1 MKLKNNGNGGL
12 PNHTEPPTS
21 SGLDRLKW
29 VVIIVLLIAGFV
41 ANVYFSQIAWAIR
54 TAIGI
59 VWLAILAAIALWTAQ
74 GQKAWLF
81 IKAARNEL
89 RKVVWPTRQQTTQT
103 TLVVI
108 AMVTVTALVL
118 WGLDTLF
125 FWAVSFVTGQRG

>member
-1 MKLKNNGNGGL
+1 MKLKNNGNAGL
-12 PNHTEPPTS
+12 PNPTEPP
-21 SGLDRLKW
+21 SGGGWDRLKW
-29 VVIIVLLIAGFV
+29 GVIAVLLVAGFV
-41 ANVYFSQIAWAIR
+41 ANIHFSQVAWAIR

-74 GQKAWLF
+74 GQQAWLF

-103 TLVVI
+103 TLVVV
-108 AMVTVTALVL
+108 AMVAVTALVL